1 MPFVLF
7 MILNLLM
14 IPQNDPLKKYQWKN
28 RVLLVFTP
36 DYEDARFK
44 NQQEIITDNTNA
56 IEERDLIVKI
66 ISLKSD
72 LEEKQFSKA
81 EVLQLRENF
90 SIGNSDYTVILI
102 GKDGTVKLR
111 INDVVQANQ
120 LFSLIDSMPMRKEEM
135 KNR

>member
-1 MPFVLF
+1 M
-7 MILNLLM
+7 
-14 IPQNDPLKKYQWKN
+14 KKYQWKN

>member
-1 MPFVLF
+1 
-7 MILNLLM
+7 M

>member
-7 MILNLLM
+7 MILNLLI